1 MDPVAQLHEAQQQVF
16 GELDLGSWSAVGEAV
31 WRLIDLEQRHVFP
44 AARRCGLGAN
54 ELDPGLSRHALW
66 IALLRC
72 EDHPA
77 WRERMRSA
85 LIDHV
90 AWSGAEVLAQVCRH
104 LDRDAYDELGSE
116 MHASSR
122 PAASS
127 DGAVGCGAAPRPTE
141 RPAAA

>member
-16 GELDLGSWSAVGEAV
+16 QDLDLESWSAVGVSV

-44 AARRCGLGAN
+44 AARRCGLGTN

-72 EDHPA
+72 DDHPA
-77 WRERMRSA
+77 WRERLRST

-104 LDRDAYDELGSE
+104 LDRDAYDELGAA
-116 MHASSR
+116 MHVSSR
-122 PAASS
+122 PAAERH
-127 DGAVGCGAAPRPTE
+127 AA
-141 RPAAA
+141 